1 AAASHDGRAVTQVTV
16 PGASAPTPSSAEAT
30 RPLSGSKIQT
40 HTYVPVIAGTAQAT
54 MIAVAPTPRQNP
66 PSVLRNSATAVPSA
80 TVSTTHASAKSTVF
94 GRTVVHR

>member
-1 AAASHDGRAVTQVTV
+1 MNQLTV
-16 PGASAPTPSSAEAT
+16 PGSIAPTPSSTEAT
-30 RPLSGSKIQT
+30 RPFSGSKIHT

-80 TVSTTHASAKSTVF
+80 TVSTTHASANSTVL